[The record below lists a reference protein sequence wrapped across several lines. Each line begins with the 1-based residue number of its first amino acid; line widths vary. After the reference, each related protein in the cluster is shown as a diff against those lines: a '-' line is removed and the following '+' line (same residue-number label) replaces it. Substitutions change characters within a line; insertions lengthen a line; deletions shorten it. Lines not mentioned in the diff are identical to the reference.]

1 MVQSDFETIRSVEIA
16 CSVIETLQEL
26 DGGGI
31 TEISNRTGHSKSTIY
46 NHLQTLEENQ
56 LAAKEGDQ
64 YRLSVRFLDV
74 ASHVRNQSGNYD
86 VIRDE
91 LDKAAKETGEVVQ
104 FGVEEHEKVGYL
116 YKAQGNRAVQT
127 ISSVGTYQPM
137 HSTALGKALLAE
149 FSNKRVHEILDRQ
162 GMEQR
167 TENTITGREEL
178 FEELADVRD
187 RGYAIDDQENIRGL
201 RCISAPVGGDDTILG
216 AVSVSGPSSRFNQDR
231 LHEELP
237 KLMKNTANVIELN
250 SKYS

>member
-1 MVQSDFETIRSVEIA
+1 MAQSDSETIRSVEIA
-16 CSVIETLQEL
+16 CTVIATLQEL

-46 NHLQTLEENQ
+46 DHLRTLEANQ
-56 LAAKEGDQ
+56 LVVKEDDQ

-74 ASHVRNQSGNYD
+74 ASHVRDQFGNYD

-91 LDKAAKETGEVVQ
+91 LDKAAEETGEIVQ
-104 FGVEEHEKVGYL
+104 FGMEEHKKVGYL
-116 YKAQGNRAVQT
+116 YKAQGDRAVQT

-137 HSTALGKALLAE
+137 HSTALGKALLAQ
-149 FSNKRVHEILDRQ
+149 FSDERVHKILDRQ
-162 GMEQR
+162 GMERR
-167 TENTITGREEL
+167 TENTITDREEL

-201 RCISAPVGGDDTILG
+201 RCISVPVGSDDTILG

-250 SKYS
+250 TKYS

>member
-149 FSNKRVHEILDRQ
+149 FSNERVHEILDQ
-162 GMEQR
+162 GWNSGRR
-167 TENTITGREEL
+167 TQSPVARNYSRNWRTFATGGTPSTIKRT
-178 FEELADVRD
+178 FVVSDA
-187 RGYAIDDQENIRGL
+187 
-201 RCISAPVGGDDTILG
+201 SAPLSVGTI
-216 AVSVSGPSSRFNQDR
+216 PSSAQSASRGRQVGSIR
-231 LHEELP
+231 IGST
-237 KLMKNTANVIELN
+237 KSYRN
-250 SKYS
+250 S